1 MNSNLLHAAGV
12 VRTVLV
18 SVRAEQAAAV
28 AYALDSA
35 RLLVDPER
43 SFGVVLHRTPDGH
56 WAGARQP
63 ATELERQALAWDDSC
78 ARAREVA
85 RAVERELAGHPG
97 PYDVRVDG
105 DRVRVLLRVDNPAHW
120 VRWRVHFGITAVG
133 ERPEPRTVT
142 GEGERDGVRVT
153 VVAHGMGTAPPS
165 PRTGRERCLFHLDG
179 TTYDLTL
186 PQRDAQGDVWY
197 FQGSR
202 TRDGMPLMSLDGRPE
217 RCTLANVAAYL
228 GPLTPVPPVMPGA
241 APTAEPPR
249 ASAAPTVDLAR
260 ARARRSAH
268 AGSRARNPAGERTGR
283 PARAVRPTAGAAG
296 TVRMVEPRPTG
307 PATLPHTAAHARGET
322 GGDGSAVRVRPLRQS
337 PAAVSGP
344 DGPAR

>member
-1 MNSNLLHAAGV
+1 MNSNLPHAAGV
-12 VRTVLV
+12 VRAVLV

-28 AYALDSA
+28 AHALDSA

-56 WAGARQP
+56 WAGAPQP
-63 ATELERQALAWDDSC
+63 VTELERQALAWDDSC

-133 ERPEPRTVT
+133 SRPEPRTVT

-165 PRTGRERCLFHLDG
+165 PRTGRGRCLFHLDG

-228 GPLTPVPPVMPGA
+228 GPLTPLPPVMPGT
-241 APTAEPPR
+241 APTG
-249 ASAAPTVDLAR
+249 DLAR
-260 ARARRSAH
+260 ARARRPAH
-268 AGSRARNPAGERTGR
+268 AGSRARNPVGERTGR
-283 PARAVRPTAGAAG
+283 RARAVRPTAGTAG
-296 TVRMVEPRPTG
+296 TARIV
-307 PATLPHTAAHARGET
+307 AAHARGET
-322 GGDGSAVRVRPLRQS
+322 GADGSAVQVRPLRQS

-344 DGPAR
+344 DGPDGPTQ